1 MLPVVVP
8 VNQDPVLLMVPW
20 KTSLKVCV
28 VMPGSPV
35 QGLTSGVT
43 WVTAW
48 SVCVKVVAPFPP
60 ANAAGI
66 PRVHNAAVLASAPL
80 TLTKVCMTIPLLD
93 GLTNPVDPGL
103 SRLERSPSLRQWS
116 LGRRR
121 PMATPMDMSLTAGH
135 SPRRPMRPLSAQL
148 QPHDRDLSLR
158 VLAQ

>member
-1 MLPVVVP
+1 MGVAGHPFSIAAP
-8 VNQDPVLLMVPW
+8 GGHGGGTRPAIPR
-20 KTSLKVCV
+20 
-28 VMPGSPV
+28 PGS
-35 QGLTSGVT
+35 SGI
-43 WVTAW
+43 
-48 SVCVKVVAPFPP
+48 PP